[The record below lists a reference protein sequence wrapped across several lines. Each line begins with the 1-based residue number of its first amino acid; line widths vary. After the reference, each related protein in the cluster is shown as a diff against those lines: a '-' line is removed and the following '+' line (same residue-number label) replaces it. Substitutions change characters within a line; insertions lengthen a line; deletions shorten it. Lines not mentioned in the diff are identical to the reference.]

1 MTTIRIPDDEKGI
14 TPVFETRAVRNE
26 KKSKDAGMAMY
37 DDVEFCRIYIA
48 GYAKEKQLDVPAH
61 DVWSIQN
68 RMGPDG
74 PERVPVTYAERFT
87 KQYQQFKSGN
97 SQTFSGTPLTE
108 LTSLTPAQRSMLKG
122 LQIHTLQALAAIDGI
137 SLKQLGAGGREL
149 KNAALAF
156 LENAQKGV
164 LTGEVADKLSQQEN
178 EIEKLKQQLA
188 SMAPQAT
195 FPVPDDVSQTPPVTT
210 ADVATYET
218 FNDEDLR
225 NMLEAA
231 GVVVDG
237 RWSRNTLITK
247 CKELKTKAKVAA

>member
-1 MTTIRIPDDEKGI
+1 MTTVRIMDDEKGI

-26 KKSKDAGMAMY
+26 AKSKAAGMAMY

-48 GYAKEKQLDVPAH
+48 GFAKEKQLDAPAH
-61 DVWSIQN
+61 DVWSMQN

-74 PERVPVTYAERFT
+74 TMERVPVTYAERFT

-156 LENAQKGV
+156 LERAKEGA
-164 LTGEVADKLSQQEN
+164 LTGAVADKLSQQEN
-178 EIEKLKQQLA
+178 EIEKLKAQLA
-188 SMAPQAT
+188 GLANPT
-195 FPVPDDVSQTPPVTT
+195 FPVPDDVSQLAPVTT

-218 FNDEDLR
+218 FNDDDLR

-231 GVVVDG
+231 SIVVDG